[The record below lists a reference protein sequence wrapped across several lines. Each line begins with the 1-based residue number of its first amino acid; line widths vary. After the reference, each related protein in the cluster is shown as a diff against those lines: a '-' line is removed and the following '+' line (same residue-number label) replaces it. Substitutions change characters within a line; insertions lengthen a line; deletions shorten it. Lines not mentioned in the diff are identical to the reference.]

1 MEGNYL
7 RMWLTGLFV
16 LTFLFFV
23 LLAKGI
29 DSFENE
35 SLWKFIK
42 GLGIFILLYGIVNII
57 ITIFV

>member
-1 MEGNYL
+1 MEANHM

-23 LLAKGI
+23 LVAKGI

-42 GLGIFILLYGIVNII
+42 GLGIFIVLYAFVNII
-57 ITIFV
+57 ITIWL